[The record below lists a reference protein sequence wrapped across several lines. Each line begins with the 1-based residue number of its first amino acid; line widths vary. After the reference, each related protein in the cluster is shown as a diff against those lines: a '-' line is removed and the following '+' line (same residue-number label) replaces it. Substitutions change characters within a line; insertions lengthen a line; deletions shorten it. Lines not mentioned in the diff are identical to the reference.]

1 MVPNNMKY
9 LLSLSV
15 LLLLLA
21 AGCAHGPE
29 PAASAAPPGASTEA
43 RQVQPAAPPA
53 PLPASAAGKPAV
65 AETATADEY
74 GDIEDF
80 EEIDGEGKDKGE
92 IADPLEPFNR
102 AMFHFNDK
110 LYFWVLKP
118 VAQGYSVV
126 VPEPARVSVSNFFTN
141 LAFPIR
147 FVNALLQANLTGAA
161 AELGRFTV
169 NTLWGI
175 GGLLDPASSREI
187 ALEKQDEDFG
197 QTLGVYGLGP
207 GFFINWPV
215 FGPSSPRDTIGRV
228 GDGFLSP
235 IAYLTP
241 WYAAAGARAT
251 DMVNATSL
259 RIGDYEAIK
268 AAAIDPY
275 VAMRNAYAQYRLQ
288 KIQRRGGS
296 GTMQSPDL
304 PRSESSRMPKP

>member
-1 MVPNNMKY
+1 MF
-9 LLSLSV
+9 
-15 LLLLLA
+15 LLLA
-21 AGCAHGPE
+21 TGCAHGPE
-29 PAASAAPPGASTEA
+29 PAASVAPPGTSNEA
-43 RQVQPAAPPA
+43 RQIQPVSHPA
-53 PLPASAAGKPAV
+53 PLPAAAAGKPATT
-65 AETATADEY
+65 ETASADEY

-80 EEIDGEGKDKGE
+80 EEIEEINGEGKGE

-126 VPEPARVSVSNFFTN
+126 VPEPARVSVSNFFAN

-175 GGLLDPASSREI
+175 GGLLDPASSQEI
-187 ALEKQDEDFG
+187 ALEKHDEDFG

-215 FGPSSPRDTIGRV
+215 FGPSSPRDTIGKV
-228 GDGFLSP
+228 GDGFLNP

-241 WYAAAGARAT
+241 WYAAAGARTT
-251 DMVNATSL
+251 DIINATSL
-259 RIGDYEAIK
+259 RIGDYESIK

-296 GTMQSPDL
+296 GARQSPVS
-304 PRSESSRMPKP
+304 PRSESSRMARP